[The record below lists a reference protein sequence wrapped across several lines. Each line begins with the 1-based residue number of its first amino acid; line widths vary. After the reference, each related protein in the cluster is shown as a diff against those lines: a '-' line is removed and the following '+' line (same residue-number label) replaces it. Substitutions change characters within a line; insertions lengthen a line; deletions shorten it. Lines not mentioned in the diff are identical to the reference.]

1 MFLVR
6 SGDPLLAVEIGN
18 DDDDDDDDGDVA
30 DVDGEYFRD
39 CSVLLFFFLISLQ
52 SCVDSLRDLWPLKQ
66 NLAMTNSSS
75 GSR

>member
-1 MFLVR
+1 MFLVS
-6 SGDPLLAVEIGN
+6 SGNWLLVVEIAN
-18 DDDDDDDDGDVA
+18 DDDDDDGDVA
-30 DVDGEYFRD
+30 DVDGEDFRD